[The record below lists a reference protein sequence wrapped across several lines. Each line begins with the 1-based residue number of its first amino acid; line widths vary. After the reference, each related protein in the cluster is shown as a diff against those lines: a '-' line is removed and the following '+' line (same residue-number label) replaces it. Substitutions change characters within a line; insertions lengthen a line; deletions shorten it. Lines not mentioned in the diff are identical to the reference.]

1 MDNLGSHKGVETR
14 RRIEACGARLL
25 FLPPYSPDFNP
36 IENAFSK
43 LKAHLRKAAERTVDG
58 LWNAIGRLIDLFTP
72 AECRNFFKAAGY
84 DAT

>member
-1 MDNLGSHKGVETR
+1 MR
-14 RRIEACGARLL
+14 RREQE
-25 FLPPYSPDFNP
+25 PSTPS

-58 LWNAIGRLIDLFTP
+58 LWNAIGRVIDLFTL